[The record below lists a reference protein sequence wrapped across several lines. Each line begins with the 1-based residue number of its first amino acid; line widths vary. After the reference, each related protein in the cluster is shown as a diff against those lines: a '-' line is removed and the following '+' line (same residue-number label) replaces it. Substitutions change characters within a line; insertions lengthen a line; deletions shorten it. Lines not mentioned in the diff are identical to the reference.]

1 MTVLLCWRCW
11 GACQEG
17 VCRDP
22 HFCYKCTSPRFS
34 GELPSNLRRSKTH
47 HFPCNG
53 LENDA
58 EYGEEK
64 ADRKNKRPFVTTLA
78 APPQRAT
85 AARWRG
91 PHQGGVRWSAPW
103 AGASLPAQH
112 GPAGRKL
119 RPDSILVA
127 RTAKKR

>member
-1 MTVLLCWRCW
+1 MDAPPGSHCRVRGQGVERRRGQVTLG
-11 GACQEG
+11 GASDGCQIRTLG
-17 VCRDP
+17 AMGRDV
-22 HFCYKCTSPRFS
+22 
-34 GELPSNLRRSKTH
+34 GEDTGMETTAAQRLRSTH

-103 AGASLPAQH
+103 AG
-112 GPAGRKL
+112 
-119 RPDSILVA
+119 
-127 RTAKKR
+127 